1 MHGWQTHGSL
11 ASKYLIQCS
20 RCTLNLAEAASVE
33 VFAVNGEG
41 YFSLCHKCFGDFV
54 LFISNQE
61 VTMNT
66 VFDVFAIDE
75 DIDIAMHH
83 YACACIECTLFMAE
97 YEPDADEMVKSYKE
111 DAEIFQRDRL
121 TA

>member
-1 MHGWQTHGSL
+1 
-11 ASKYLIQCS
+11 
-20 RCTLNLAEAASVE
+20 
-33 VFAVNGEG
+33 
-41 YFSLCHKCFGDFV
+41 
-54 LFISNQE
+54 
-61 VTMNT
+61 MNT

-83 YACACIECTLFMAE
+83 HACACIECTLFMAE